1 VNVQLEPDEES
12 PEHPHA
18 GLSSREI
25 QVLREVASGMSNKQ
39 IARGLGI
46 SERTVRNHL
55 SQIFRKVRASNR
67 TEAVMNALKVG
78 LLIL

>member
-1 VNVQLEPDEES
+1 
-12 PEHPHA
+12 
-18 GLSSREI
+18 
-25 QVLREVASGMSNKQ
+25 MSNKQ